1 MIRIILLLVTLL
13 LFFPSPVKSIYDP
26 LSVPNNKFGIHII
39 DENDLVSAAHL
50 VNSSGGD
57 WGYVTMV
64 ITQEDRKLNKWTTNF
79 ELMTKLHLTPIIRI
93 ATALSGSMWKTPSI
107 SEIDIWADFLD
118 ELPWPVKNRY
128 VIIYNEP
135 NHAKEWGGK
144 IDPEGYAE
152 ILGIF

>member
-1 MIRIILLLVTLL
+1 MLKIYLTFLIIFFLLT
-13 LFFPSPVKSIYDP
+13 PNAGAIYDP
-26 LSVPNNKFGIHII
+26 LFLPNNKFGIHII

-93 ATALSGSMWKTPSI
+93 ATALSGSMWKTQ
-107 SEIDIWADFLD
+107 
-118 ELPWPVKNRY
+118 
-128 VIIYNEP
+128 
-135 NHAKEWGGK
+135 
-144 IDPEGYAE
+144 
-152 ILGIF
+152 